1 MERLPFYFSE
11 AYGFLVSTVALLP
24 SFNGSLRLPSFN
36 GSLQLPSFNGRFAP

>member
-36 GSLQLPSFNGRFAP
+36 AACGC